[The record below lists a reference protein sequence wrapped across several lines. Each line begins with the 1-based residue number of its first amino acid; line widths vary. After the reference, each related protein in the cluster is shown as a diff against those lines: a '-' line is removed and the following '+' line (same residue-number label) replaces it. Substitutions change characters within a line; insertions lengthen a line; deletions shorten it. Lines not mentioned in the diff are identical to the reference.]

1 MTWQILRDELD
12 RWRDAGI
19 TARLWL
25 RDDDA
30 IAPTPALH
38 DFAAL
43 TARYR
48 IPALLAIIPARTG
61 EPLAQYLCDLPHLT
75 PAVHGW
81 SHTNHVRAGEK
92 KCELGL
98 ERGREIVLGELAKA
112 LRRMSDLHGERL
124 IPMVVP
130 PWNRIATELVPE
142 LPRLGY
148 RALSVFGSRTFDV
161 QGLAITNTHVDLID
175 FRGTR
180 ACRDHD
186 LLARHIADELSRS
199 RLADREPVGILS
211 HHCIGDVSA
220 LQFLEKL
227 FSITADDRACRWV
240 DARDLIR
247 SSFDS
252 SIKA

>member
-12 RWRDAGI
+12 RWRNAGI

-30 IAPTPALH
+30 IVPTPALH
-38 DFAAL
+38 DLALL
-43 TARYR
+43 TARFR
-48 IPALLAIIPARTG
+48 IPTLLAIIPAKTG
-61 EPLAQYLCDLPHLT
+61 EPLAEYLRDLSHLT

-81 SHTNHVRAGEK
+81 SHANHAQTGEK
-92 KCELGL
+92 KRELGL
-98 ERGREIVLGELAKA
+98 ERGREMVLGEMAEA
-112 LRRMSDLHGERL
+112 FSRMSDLHGERL
-124 IPMVVP
+124 VPMMVP

-220 LQFLEKL
+220 RQFLEKL
-227 FSITADDRACRWV
+227 FSITADGRACRWV